1 MEKTNN
7 LNDVYSEALKEFAKK
22 TNASTQATAKDKR
35 EASSE
40 MSAYIKNNFKPEAD
54 VLIPSDQAWSSFM
67 TDSKQKAKER
77 LRECLA
83 DTLTEFL
90 DCSVL
95 TADEFFQILLEA
107 AYDNW
112 QYFQK
117 NSDQNKKLV
126 EMLQKVNQD

>member
-1 MEKTNN
+1 LEKTND
-7 LNDVYSEALKEFAKK
+7 LNNVYSEALKEFAKK
-22 TNASTQATAKDKR
+22 TNAPTQGTAKDKR

-54 VLIPSDQAWSSFM
+54 VLLPPDQAWSSFM

-126 EMLQKVNQD
+126 EMLQKANQD

>member
-1 MEKTNN
+1 MEKTSN

-22 TNASTQATAKDKR
+22 TNASTQVTAKDKR
-35 EASSE
+35 ETSSE

>member
-1 MEKTNN
+1 MEKTND
-7 LNDVYSEALKEFAKK
+7 LSDVYSEAFKEFEKK
-22 TNASTQATAKDKR
+22 LRQPDPLTAKDKR
-35 EASSE
+35 EADPELSQ
-40 MSAYIKNNFKPEAD
+40 YIKNNFKPEAD
-54 VLIPSDQAWSSFM
+54 VLLPPGEAWSSFM

-77 LRECLA
+77 LRECLS

-95 TADEFFQILLEA
+95 TAEEFHQVLLEA

-117 NSDQNKKLV
+117 NSNQNERLL
-126 EMLQKVNQD
+126 ELLQKMTLD